1 MEELTKKEEEV
12 MQVIWHLKEVFVK
25 DVIVYLDPTN
35 STPYNTISS
44 IVRILEKKGYV
55 GYKAFGKTYQYY
67 PLISKMQYRK
77 FSFSRVL
84 DNYFDDSVENLL
96 SFMVKEKKLSAEDIQ
111 KIEELIK
118 KNEDHE

>member
-1 MEELTKKEEEV
+1 
-12 MQVIWHLKEVFVK
+12 MQAIWKLKEVFVK
-25 DVIVYLDPTN
+25 DIIEYLDPTN
-35 STPYNTISS
+35 SIPYNTISS

-77 FSFSRVL
+77 YSFSRVL

-96 SFMVKEKKLSAEDIQ
+96 SFMVKEKKLSAEDIR
-111 KIEELIK
+111 KIEELIQ
-118 KNEDHE
+118 KNENHE

>member
-25 DVIVYLDPTN
+25 DVIEYLDPTN
-35 STPYNTISS
+35 SIPYNTVSS

>member
-25 DVIVYLDPTN
+25 DVIEYLDPTN
-35 STPYNTISS
+35 SIPYNTISS

>member
-12 MQVIWHLKEVFVK
+12 MQAVWQLKEVFVK
-25 DVIVYLDPTN
+25 DIITYLDPTN
-35 STPYNTISS
+35 SIPYNTISS

-77 FSFSRVL
+77 FSFSRVM

-111 KIEELIK
+111 KIEQLIK

>member
-1 MEELTKKEEEV
+1 

-25 DVIVYLDPTN
+25 DVIEYLDPTN
-35 STPYNTISS
+35 SIPYNTVSS

>member
-12 MQVIWHLKEVFVK
+12 MQAIWHLKEVFVK
-25 DVIVYLDPTN
+25 DIIEHLDPTN
-35 STPYNTISS
+35 SIPYNTISS

-55 GYKAFGKTYQYY
+55 GYKSFGKTYQYY

-84 DNYFDDSVENLL
+84 DSYFDDSVENLL
-96 SFMVKEKKLSAEDIQ
+96 SFMVKEKKLSVGDIQ

>member
-12 MQVIWHLKEVFVK
+12 MQVIWKLNEVFVK
-25 DVIVYLDPTN
+25 DIIEYLDP
-35 STPYNTISS
+35 SSSIPYNTISS

-55 GYKAFGKTYQYY
+55 GYRAFGKTYQYY

-84 DNYFDDSVENLL
+84 DHYFDDSVENLL

-111 KIEELIK
+111 KIEQLIK
-118 KNEDHE
+118 KHEDHE

>member
-12 MQVIWHLKEVFVK
+12 MHAIWKLKQAFVK
-25 DVIVYLDPTN
+25 DMIEYMDPTQ

-55 GYKAFGKTYQYY
+55 GFHAYGKTYQYY

-77 FSFSRVL
+77 FFFSRMM
-84 DNYFDDSVENLL
+84 NKYFDDSVENLV
-96 SFMVKEKKLSAEDIQ
+96 SFIVKEQHISETDIEKIKEIINKNKED
-111 KIEELIK
+111 E
-118 KNEDHE
+118 

>member
-12 MQVIWHLKEVFVK
+12 MQAVWQLKEVFVK
-25 DVIVYLDPTN
+25 DIITYLDPTN
-35 STPYNTISS
+35 SIPYNTISS

-77 FSFSRVL
+77 FSFSRVM

-118 KNEDHE
+118 KNEGHE

>member
-12 MQVIWHLKEVFVK
+12 MQVIWKLNEVFVK
-25 DVIVYLDPTN
+25 DIIEYLDP
-35 STPYNTISS
+35 SSSIPYNTISS

-77 FSFSRVL
+77 LSFSRVL
-84 DNYFDDSVENLL
+84 DHYFDDSVENLL
-96 SFMVKEKKLSAEDIQ
+96 SFMVKEKKLSAKDIQ
-111 KIEELIK
+111 KIEQLIK
-118 KNEDHE
+118 KHEDHE

>member
-12 MQVIWHLKEVFVK
+12 MQVIWKLNEVFVK
-25 DVIVYLDPTN
+25 DIIEYLDP
-35 STPYNTISS
+35 SSSIPYNTISS

-67 PLISKMQYRK
+67 PLISEMQYRK
-77 FSFSRVL
+77 LSFSRVL
-84 DNYFDDSVENLL
+84 DHYFDDSVENLL

-111 KIEELIK
+111 KIEQLIK
-118 KNEDHE
+118 KHEDHE

>member
-12 MQVIWHLKEVFVK
+12 MQVIWKLNEVFVK
-25 DVIVYLDPTN
+25 GIIEYLDP
-35 STPYNTISS
+35 SSSIPYNTISS

-55 GYKAFGKTYQYY
+55 GYRAFGKTYQYY

-84 DNYFDDSVENLL
+84 DHYFDDSVENLL

-111 KIEELIK
+111 KIEQLIK
-118 KNEDHE
+118 KHEDHE

>member
-1 MEELTKKEEEV
+1 
-12 MQVIWHLKEVFVK
+12 MQAVWQLKEVFVK
-25 DVIVYLDPTN
+25 DIITYLDPTN
-35 STPYNTISS
+35 SIPYNTISS

-77 FSFSRVL
+77 FSFSRVM

-111 KIEELIK
+111 KIEQLIK
-118 KNEDHE
+118 KNEDDE

>member
-12 MQVIWHLKEVFVK
+12 MQAVWQLKEVFVK
-25 DVIVYLDPTN
+25 DIITYLDPTN
-35 STPYNTISS
+35 SIPYNTISS

-77 FSFSRVL
+77 FSFSRVM

-96 SFMVKEKKLSAEDIQ
+96 SFMVKEKKLSADDIQ
-111 KIEELIK
+111 KIEQLIK

>member
-12 MQVIWHLKEVFVK
+12 MQAVWQLKEVFVK
-25 DVIVYLDPTN
+25 DIIMYLDPTN
-35 STPYNTISS
+35 SIPYNTISS

-96 SFMVKEKKLSAEDIQ
+96 SFMVKEKKLSAEDIE

-118 KNEDHE
+118 KNDDHE

>member
-12 MQVIWHLKEVFVK
+12 MQVIWKLKEVFVK
-25 DVIVYLDPTN
+25 DIIEYLDP
-35 STPYNTISS
+35 SSSIPYNTISS

-55 GYKAFGKTYQYY
+55 GYRAFGKTYQYY

-84 DNYFDDSVENLL
+84 DHYFDDSVENLL

-111 KIEELIK
+111 KIEQLIK
-118 KNEDHE
+118 KHEDHE